1 VHDSSWYY
9 YLSDIAYRRIANR
22 ATTMLY
28 SMPKEGWT
36 SMGATSLHRIAAELD
51 KQTLQWWEN
60 IPGSPSP
67 QLLNDTDE
75 LTYMLWLDYV
85 DLRER
90 IWRPFVYLAV
100 HGSFSDSDVALVNV
114 SAQKCLNMCFQTLDG
129 ARLKH
134 RHHGLW
140 LTIRCMFSKALLMIA
155 AVRSENVEVRD
166 NWQICVENFQAYL
179 AYWEAE
185 APECKGMRTALE
197 RLMGSDSPS

>member
-1 VHDSSWYY
+1 
-9 YLSDIAYRRIANR
+9 
-22 ATTMLY
+22 
-28 SMPKEGWT
+28 
-36 SMGATSLHRIAAELD
+36 MGGTSLHRISDELD

-67 QLLNDTDE
+67 LLPETTDE

-100 HGSFSDSDVALVNV
+100 HGNFTDTDMSLVDA
-114 SAQKCLNMCFQTLDG
+114 SAQKCLDMCFQTLEG

-140 LTIRCMFSKALLMIA
+140 LTIRCMFSKALLIIA
-155 AVRSENVEVRD
+155 AAKSGNVEVKED
-166 NWQICVENFQAYL
+166 WQDRVQDFVAYL
-179 AYWEAE
+179 RYWEVE
-185 APECKGMRTALE
+185 SPECKGMRTALQV
-197 RLMGSDSPS
+197 LMEDGTQS